1 VNTEYQKI
9 LENARKKSSENKK
22 FLDKLKTKKPNDLD
36 LLTNEL
42 HDEAFEQIDC
52 LECANCCRTTG
63 PLLLNKDIDR
73 LASELKLKPSI
84 FTEKFVRIDEDNDYV
99 FSNMPCPFLGNDNY
113 CHVYDARPNA
123 CREFPHTQ
131 QRNILQKLKIT
142 YLNTLICPAVAL
154 VVDGLKE
161 KYKLK

>member
-1 VNTEYQKI
+1 MNPEYLKI

-22 FLDKLKTKKPNDLD
+22 FLEKLKAKKPKDLD
-36 LLTNEL
+36 ILTNEL
-42 HDEAFEQIDC
+42 HDEAFEQINC
-52 LECANCCRTTG
+52 LVCANCCRTTG

-84 FTEKFVRIDEDNDYV
+84 FAERYIRVDEDNDYV
-99 FSNMPCPFLGNDNY
+99 FTSMPCPFLGSDNY
-113 CHVYDARPNA
+113 CHVYEARPNA

-142 YLNTLICPAVAL
+142 YHNTLICPAVVL
-154 VVDGLKE
+154 VVKGLKE
-161 KYKLK
+161 KLKV

>member
-1 VNTEYQKI
+1 MNTEFQKI

-22 FLDKLKTKKPNDLD
+22 FLDKLKAKKPNDLD

-42 HDEAFEQIDC
+42 HDEAFDQIDC

-84 FTEKFVRIDEDNDYV
+84 FTEKLVRIDEDNDYV
-99 FSNMPCPFLGNDNY
+99 FSNMPCPFLGSDNY

-123 CREFPHTQ
+123 CKEFPHTQ

-142 YLNTLICPAVAL
+142 YQNTLICPAVVL

-161 KYKLK
+161 KYKL

>member
-1 VNTEYQKI
+1 MNPEYLKI

-22 FLDKLKTKKPNDLD
+22 FLEKLKAKKPKDLD
-36 LLTNEL
+36 ILTNEL
-42 HDEAFEQIDC
+42 HDEAFEQINC

-84 FTEKFVRIDEDNDYV
+84 FAERYIRVDEDNDYV
-99 FSNMPCPFLGNDNY
+99 FTSMPCPFLGSDNY
-113 CHVYDARPNA
+113 CHVYEARPNA

-142 YLNTLICPAVAL
+142 YLNTLICPAVVL
-154 VVDGLKE
+154 VVEGLKE
-161 KYKLK
+161 KLKV

>member
-1 VNTEYQKI
+1 MNPEYLKI

-22 FLDKLKTKKPNDLD
+22 FLEKLKAKKPKDLD
-36 LLTNEL
+36 ILTNEL
-42 HDEAFEQIDC
+42 HDEAFEQINC

-84 FTEKFVRIDEDNDYV
+84 FAERYIRVDEDNDYV
-99 FSNMPCPFLGNDNY
+99 FTSMPCPFLGSDNY
-113 CHVYDARPNA
+113 CHVYEARPNA

-142 YLNTLICPAVAL
+142 YHNTLICPAVVL
-154 VVDGLKE
+154 VVKGLKE
-161 KYKLK
+161 KLKV

>member
-1 VNTEYQKI
+1 MNPEYLKI

-22 FLDKLKTKKPNDLD
+22 FLEKLKAKKPKDLD
-36 LLTNEL
+36 ILTNEL
-42 HDEAFEQIDC
+42 HDEAFEKIDC

-84 FTEKFVRIDEDNDYV
+84 FTERYLRVDEDNDYV
-99 FSNMPCPFLGNDNY
+99 FKSMPCPFLGSDNY
-113 CHVYDARPNA
+113 CHVYEARPNA
-123 CREFPHTQ
+123 CKEFPHTQ

-142 YLNTLICPAVAL
+142 YHNTLICPAVAL
-154 VVDGLKE
+154 IVDGLKE
-161 KYKLK
+161 NYKL

>member
-1 VNTEYQKI
+1 MNPEYLKI

-22 FLDKLKTKKPNDLD
+22 FLEKLKAKKPKDLD
-36 LLTNEL
+36 ILTNEL
-42 HDEAFEQIDC
+42 HDEAFEQINC

-84 FTEKFVRIDEDNDYV
+84 FAERYIRVDEDNDYV
-99 FSNMPCPFLGNDNY
+99 FTSMPCPFLGSDNY
-113 CHVYDARPNA
+113 CHVYEARPNA

-142 YLNTLICPAVAL
+142 YHNTLICPAVVL
-154 VVDGLKE
+154 VVEGLKE
-161 KYKLK
+161 KLKV

>member
-1 VNTEYQKI
+1 MNPEYLKI

-22 FLDKLKTKKPNDLD
+22 FLEKLKAKKPKDLD
-36 LLTNEL
+36 ILTNEL
-42 HDEAFEQIDC
+42 HDEAFEQINC

-84 FTEKFVRIDEDNDYV
+84 FAERYIRVDEDNDYV
-99 FSNMPCPFLGNDNY
+99 FTRMPGPFLGSDNY
-113 CHVYDARPNA
+113 CHVYEARPNA

-142 YLNTLICPAVAL
+142 YHNTLICPAVVL
-154 VVDGLKE
+154 VVEGLKE
-161 KYKLK
+161 KLKV

>member
-1 VNTEYQKI
+1 MNTEYQKI

-22 FLDKLKTKKPNDLD
+22 FLDKLKAKKPNDLD
-36 LLTNEL
+36 ILTNEL

-52 LECANCCRTTG
+52 LDCANCCQTTG

-84 FTEKFVRIDEDNDYV
+84 FTEKYLRIDEDNDYV
-99 FSNMPCPFLGNDNY
+99 FTSLPCPFLGSDHY
-113 CHVYDARPNA
+113 CHVYESRPNA

-142 YLNTLICPAVAL
+142 YHNTLICPAVSL
-154 VVDGLKE
+154 VVEGLKQ
-161 KYKLK
+161 KYGM

>member
-1 VNTEYQKI
+1 MNPEYLKI

-22 FLDKLKTKKPNDLD
+22 FLEKLKAKKPKDLD
-36 LLTNEL
+36 ILTNEL
-42 HDEAFEQIDC
+42 HDEAFEQINC

-84 FTEKFVRIDEDNDYV
+84 FAERYIRVDEDNDYV
-99 FSNMPCPFLGNDNY
+99 FTSMPCPFLGSDNY
-113 CHVYDARPNA
+113 CHVYEARPNA

-142 YLNTLICPAVAL
+142 NHNTLICPAVVL
-154 VVDGLKE
+154 VVEGLKE
-161 KYKLK
+161 KLKV

>member
-1 VNTEYQKI
+1 MNPEYLKI

-22 FLDKLKTKKPNDLD
+22 FLDKLKAKKPKDLD
-36 LLTNEL
+36 ILTNEL

-73 LASELKLKPSI
+73 LATELKLKPSI

-99 FSNMPCPFLGNDNY
+99 FSSMPCPFLGSDNY
-113 CHVYDARPNA
+113 CHVYEARPNA

-142 YLNTLICPAVAL
+142 YHNTLICPAVAL
-154 VVDGLKE
+154 VIDGLKE
-161 KYKLK
+161 KFKV

>member
-1 VNTEYQKI
+1 MNLEYLKI

-22 FLDKLKTKKPNDLD
+22 FLDKLKAKKPKDLD
-36 LLTNEL
+36 ILTNEL

-63 PLLLNKDIDR
+63 PLILNKDIDR
-73 LASELKLKPSI
+73 LATELKLKPSI

-99 FSNMPCPFLGNDNY
+99 FSSMPCPFLGSDNY
-113 CHVYDARPNA
+113 CHVYEARPNA

-131 QRNILQKLKIT
+131 QRKILQKLKIT
-142 YLNTLICPAVAL
+142 YHNTLICPAVAL
-154 VVDGLKE
+154 VIDGLKE
-161 KYKLK
+161 KFKV

>member
-1 VNTEYQKI
+1 MNLEYLKI

-22 FLDKLKTKKPNDLD
+22 FLDKLKAKKPKDLD
-36 LLTNEL
+36 ILTNEL

-73 LASELKLKPSI
+73 LATELKLKPSI

-99 FSNMPCPFLGNDNY
+99 FSSMPCPFLGSDNY
-113 CHVYDARPNA
+113 CHVYEARPNA

-142 YLNTLICPAVAL
+142 YHNTLICPAVAL
-154 VVDGLKE
+154 VIDGLKE
-161 KYKLK
+161 KFKV

>member
-1 VNTEYQKI
+1 MNPEYLKI

-22 FLDKLKTKKPNDLD
+22 FLEKLKAKKPKDLD
-36 LLTNEL
+36 ILTNEL
-42 HDEAFEQIDC
+42 HDEAFEQINC

-84 FTEKFVRIDEDNDYV
+84 FAERYIRVDEDNDYV
-99 FSNMPCPFLGNDNY
+99 FTSMPCPFLGSDNY
-113 CHVYDARPNA
+113 CHVYEARPNA
-123 CREFPHTQ
+123 CKEFPHTQ

-142 YLNTLICPAVAL
+142 YHNTLICPAVVL
-154 VVDGLKE
+154 VVEGLKE
-161 KYKLK
+161 KLKA

>member
-1 VNTEYQKI
+1 VNLEYLKI

-22 FLDKLKTKKPNDLD
+22 FLDKLKAKKPKDLD
-36 LLTNEL
+36 ILTNEL

-63 PLLLNKDIDR
+63 PLILNKDIDR
-73 LASELKLKPSI
+73 LATELKLKPSI

-99 FSNMPCPFLGNDNY
+99 FSSMPCPFLGSDNY
-113 CHVYDARPNA
+113 CHVYEARPNA

-131 QRNILQKLKIT
+131 QRKILQKLKIT
-142 YLNTLICPAVAL
+142 YHNTLICPAVAL
-154 VVDGLKE
+154 VIDGLKE
-161 KYKLK
+161 KFKV

>member
-1 VNTEYQKI
+1 MNPEYLKI

-22 FLDKLKTKKPNDLD
+22 FLEKLKAKKPKDLD
-36 LLTNEL
+36 IITNEL
-42 HDEAFEQIDC
+42 HDEAFEQINC

-84 FTEKFVRIDEDNDYV
+84 FTERYLRVDEDNDYV
-99 FSNMPCPFLGNDNY
+99 FKSMPCPFLGSDNY
-113 CHVYDARPNA
+113 CHVYEARPNA
-123 CREFPHTQ
+123 CKEFPHTQ

-142 YLNTLICPAVAL
+142 YHNTLICPAVAL
-154 VVDGLKE
+154 IVDGLKE
-161 KYKLK
+161 NYKL

>member
-1 VNTEYQKI
+1 LNPEYLKI

-22 FLDKLKTKKPNDLD
+22 FLEKLKAKKPKDLD
-36 LLTNEL
+36 ILTNEL
-42 HDEAFEQIDC
+42 HDEAFEQINC

-84 FTEKFVRIDEDNDYV
+84 FAERYIRVDEDNDYV
-99 FSNMPCPFLGNDNY
+99 FTSMPCPFLGSDNY
-113 CHVYDARPNA
+113 CHVYEARPNA

-142 YLNTLICPAVAL
+142 YHNTLICPAVVL
-154 VVDGLKE
+154 VVEGLKE
-161 KYKLK
+161 KLKV

>member
-1 VNTEYQKI
+1 MNTEYQKI

>member
-1 VNTEYQKI
+1 MNPEYLKI

-22 FLDKLKTKKPNDLD
+22 FLEKLKAKKPKDLD
-36 LLTNEL
+36 ILTNEL
-42 HDEAFEQIDC
+42 HDEAFEQINC

-84 FTEKFVRIDEDNDYV
+84 FAERYIRVDEDNDYV
-99 FSNMPCPFLGNDNY
+99 FTSMPCPFLCSDNY
-113 CHVYDARPNA
+113 CHVYEARPNA

-142 YLNTLICPAVAL
+142 YHNTLICPAVVS
-154 VVDGLKE
+154 VVEGLKE
-161 KYKLK
+161 KLKV

>member
-1 VNTEYQKI
+1 VNTEFQKI

-22 FLDKLKTKKPNDLD
+22 FLDKLKAKKPNDLD

-42 HDEAFEQIDC
+42 HDEAFDQIDC

-73 LASELKLKPSI
+73 LAIELKLKPSI

-99 FSNMPCPFLGNDNY
+99 FSNMPCPFLGSDNY

-123 CREFPHTQ
+123 CKEFPHTQ

-142 YLNTLICPAVAL
+142 YQNTLICPAVVL

-161 KYKLK
+161 KYKL

>member
-1 VNTEYQKI
+1 MNPEYLKI

-22 FLDKLKTKKPNDLD
+22 FLEKLKAKKPKDLD
-36 LLTNEL
+36 IITNEL
-42 HDEAFEQIDC
+42 HDEAFEQINC

-84 FTEKFVRIDEDNDYV
+84 FTERYLRVDEDNDYV
-99 FSNMPCPFLGNDNY
+99 FKSMPCPFLGSDNY
-113 CHVYDARPNA
+113 CHVYEARPNA

-142 YLNTLICPAVAL
+142 YHNTLICPAVVL
-154 VVDGLKE
+154 VVEGLKE
-161 KYKLK
+161 KLKV

>member
-1 VNTEYQKI
+1 LNPEYLKI

-22 FLDKLKTKKPNDLD
+22 FLEKLKAKKPKDLD
-36 LLTNEL
+36 ILTNEL
-42 HDEAFEQIDC
+42 HDEAFEQINC

-84 FTEKFVRIDEDNDYV
+84 FAERYIKVDEDNDYV
-99 FSNMPCPFLGNDNY
+99 FTSMPCPFLGSDNY
-113 CHVYDARPNA
+113 CHVYEARPNA

-142 YLNTLICPAVAL
+142 YHNTLICPAVVL
-154 VVDGLKE
+154 VVEGLKE
-161 KYKLK
+161 KLKV

>member
-1 VNTEYQKI
+1 MNPEYLKI

-22 FLDKLKTKKPNDLD
+22 FLEKLKAKKPKDLD
-36 LLTNEL
+36 ILTNEL
-42 HDEAFEQIDC
+42 HDEAFEQINC

-84 FTEKFVRIDEDNDYV
+84 FAERYIKVDEDNDYV
-99 FSNMPCPFLGNDNY
+99 FTSMPCPFLGSDNY
-113 CHVYDARPNA
+113 CHVYEARPNA

-142 YLNTLICPAVAL
+142 YHNTLICPAVVL
-154 VVDGLKE
+154 VVEGLKE
-161 KYKLK
+161 KLKV